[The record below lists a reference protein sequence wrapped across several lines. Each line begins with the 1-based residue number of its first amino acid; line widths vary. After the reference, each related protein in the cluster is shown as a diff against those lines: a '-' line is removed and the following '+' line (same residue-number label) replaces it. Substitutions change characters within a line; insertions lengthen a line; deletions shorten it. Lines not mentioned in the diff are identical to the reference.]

1 MGNQIREDRTFQLRG
16 SMQTGRRLGMVLLDD
31 SLVKLVNEDKIE
43 AQEAIMRASDA
54 DYVIKELSSKPKKG
68 S

>member
-1 MGNQIREDRTFQLRG
+1 
-16 SMQTGRRLGMVLLDD
+16 MQTGRRLGMVLLDD
-31 SLVKLVNEDKIE
+31 SLVKLVKEDKIE

-54 DYVIKELSSKPKKG
+54 DYVIKELSSTPKKA